1 MLDWQD
7 RREANVNLV
16 LLCLWAAGQGRRLE
30 PANCT
35 QALAAVAGWHAASIE
50 PLRGLRRRLKSDW
63 SGLVADIEPT
73 RSAVLAAELA
83 AERAEQALM
92 IDALAPWPGKVQP
105 GGNPKGARAN
115 LLAYLDSAAAAEI
128 DSFLALIG

>member
-7 RREANVNLV
+7 RRGANVNLV
-16 LLCLWAAGQGRRLE
+16 LLCLWAAGQGRRLS
-30 PANCT
+30 AHDCAR
-35 QALAAVAGWHAASIE
+35 ALAAAAGWHAAAVE

-63 SGLVADIEPT
+63 SGLAADVEPA

-83 AERAEQALM
+83 SERAEQALM
-92 IDALAPWPGKVQP
+92 VGALAPWPGP
-105 GGNPKGARAN
+105 AGRADDPAAARAS
-115 LLAYLDSAAAAEI
+115 LLGYLGSAAAAEV

>member
-7 RREANVNLV
+7 RRGANVNLV
-16 LLCLWAAGQGRRLE
+16 LLGCWAAGQGRRL
-30 PANCT
+30 PPGDCAR
-35 QALAAVAGWHAASIE
+35 ALAAAAGWHAAAVA

-63 SGLVADIEPT
+63 SGLAADVEPA

-83 AERAEQALM
+83 SERAEQALM
-92 IDALAPWPGKVQP
+92 VAALAPWPVTQAR
-105 GGNPKGARAN
+105 GGNPEAARAS
-115 LLAYLDSAAAAEI
+115 LLGYLGSAAAAEI